1 MSVET
6 ILRTGR
12 ILYEEKYGKGPN
24 QLFAAL
30 FRTPDSD
37 TSANVLLDEYIES
50 EYAVA
55 YRDLNN
61 QAHIRN
67 YAPGSGTL
75 YEVPI
80 ASEKTLVGEEL
91 RDAAVE
97 GLEVTTGF
105 DAAQM
110 RKIDKIIGAHSLAHI
125 MTKNKQAIDVLRTGI
140 FYAKGINA
148 TDIGKNEN
156 FARDV
161 LNDIT
166 ANFSTVSVDAALT
179 AINTRLDATGCPTD
193 GRAVLL
199 GSSWRTKIESDS
211 TVLTKMQANTSN
223 VVAEFMMNP
232 PMWNGVEG
240 LSWIGRYRPSGS
252 LTALDLFGYN
262 PGFLYKASKGASGEA
277 WIPADEAVAFS
288 FMSPTWRIYRGI
300 DIKNGNTIDRAV
312 GETVFDSFV
321 SDDPVG
327 EFFRSATR
335 HLFLYG
341 NINHTLRS
349 TGSNFT

>member
-6 ILRTGR
+6 VLRTGR

-37 TSANVLLDEYIES
+37 TSANVLIDEYIES

-55 YRDLNN
+55 YRDKNN
-61 QAHIRN
+61 QAHVRN

-75 YEVPI
+75 YEIPI

-91 RDAAVE
+91 RDTAVE
-97 GLEVTTGF
+97 GLEATAGF

-110 RKIDKIIGAHSLAHI
+110 RKVDKIIGKHSLAHV

-156 FARDV
+156 FARAAG
-161 LNDIT
+161 NDIT
-166 ANFSTVSVDAALT
+166 ADFSSVSVDAALT
-179 AINTRLDATGCPTD
+179 AMNTQLDAQGCPLE
-193 GRAVLL
+193 GRAVML
-199 GSSWRTKIESDS
+199 GSSWRTKIESDT
-211 TVLTKMQANTSN
+211 TVLTKMQANSAN
-223 VVAEFMMNP
+223 VVVAMNMNP
-232 PMWNGVEG
+232 PMWMGVEG
-240 LSWIGRYRPSGS
+240 LYWIGQYRPAGS
-252 LTALDLFGYN
+252 IAPLDLFAYN
-262 PGFLYKASKGASGEA
+262 PGFLYKASSGATAEA
-277 WIPADEAVAFS
+277 WIPADEALAFS
-288 FMSPTWRIYRGI
+288 FASPTWRIYRGI